1 MEEINCKTEK
11 NQRITKEYENT
22 PITWRRLVARII
34 DFKLG
39 LMCTPFLLMSI
50 IRVPFSF
57 TDSYQTEGA
66 FGVLKYF
73 AYYFLSVTVIFLIDA
88 FITKAFGT
96 TIGKRIMN
104 IWVHD
109 KEGENLDF
117 DKALL
122 RNFGIM
128 KYGIGFFIPSL
139 NMILIYK
146 RYRKLSKNRY
156 ENSKSKWDYVSGA
169 VIEHCALKS
178 WNYILAILIIF

>member
-73 AYYFLSVTVIFLIDA
+73 AYYF
-88 FITKAFGT
+88 
-96 TIGKRIMN
+96 IGKRIMN

-128 KYGIGFFIPSL
+128 KYGIGFFIPIL